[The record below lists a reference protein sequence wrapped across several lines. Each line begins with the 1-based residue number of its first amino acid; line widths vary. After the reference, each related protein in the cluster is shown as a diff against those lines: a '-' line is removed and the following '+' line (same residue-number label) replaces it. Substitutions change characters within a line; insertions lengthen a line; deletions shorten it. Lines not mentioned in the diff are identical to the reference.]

1 MSGKRTWSHVGG
13 SIACE
18 LAWADGKVW
27 DITHDRELPDWI
39 APWHDRIQDGDVLC
53 IDFESSGYY
62 DPGVCSGPPEKCFP
76 PERDEER
83 LVMAVYIRKDGGR
96 GDLMDLVSVRDML
109 AELYE
114 KEIDSA
120 ELEDET

>member
-1 MSGKRTWSHVGG
+1 MRRTWSHVGG
-13 SIACE
+13 SIACSLHWDGGE
-18 LAWADGKVW
+18 LFDMTYDTRIHNVLK
-27 DITHDRELPDWI
+27 
-39 APWHDRIQDGDVLC
+39 PWHDKIDDGDVLC

-96 GDLMDLVSVRDML
+96 GDLMDLVSVRERL

-114 KEIDSA
+114 AEIDSA